1 MRKIWIATYVDYCD
15 ATCDGKAGVL
25 GTFLTKEEAKA
36 EVRADI
42 EKWCDNH
49 ASEDYT
55 VDFDHMRTYFSE
67 NGLGSE
73 WNIVEDEIDLEG

>member
-15 ATCDGKAGVL
+15 SKCDGKAGVL

-73 WNIVEDEIDLEG
+73 WNIVEDEIDLED